1 MGAHTTGAVPCR
13 SRGWKVRDEDAGS
26 FCLRRG
32 LLPAL
37 RMPTFLL
44 GPRMA
49 ALSLPLSLPLPH
61 KATDPILRAP
71 ASRPHLARITSRG
84 PVAESHRLG
93 RGFSS
98 RAGGFRRPE
107 PEQPGD
113 TAGPIRAEHCSA
125 LARTNSRDAAST
137 FRQESLTRPAVRVPT
152 ASFTGTSLA
161 CSPPLTEDSPPGRS
175 ACSAR

>member
-98 RAGGFRRPE
+98 RAGGFDSVRGE
-107 PEQPGD
+107 TG
-113 TAGPIRAEHCSA
+113 AGAARATP
-125 LARTNSRDAAST
+125 R
-137 FRQESLTRPAVRVPT
+137 
-152 ASFTGTSLA
+152 
-161 CSPPLTEDSPPGRS
+161 GRS
-175 ACSAR
+175 GPSAAAHWPELTPETPRPLHASPYVCPRRHSRGPAWRAARP

>member
-98 RAGGFRRPE
+98 RAGGFDSVRGETGAGAARRHRGAD
-107 PEQPGD
+107 QG
-113 TAGPIRAEHCSA
+113 RA
-125 LARTNSRDAAST
+125 LQRTGLN
-137 FRQESLTRPAVRVPT
+137 
-152 ASFTGTSLA
+152 
-161 CSPPLTEDSPPGRS
+161 
-175 ACSAR
+175 